1 MIKPII
7 IDKKILS
14 NICEDV
20 AYFHPKYNVIVDLLD
35 TANSMYGRCIG
46 LAAPQIGYDVRI
58 IAILLSDGFT
68 IMVNPEYIYKKGK
81 LLNGNEGCLS
91 KPDTIKKPVNVKRF
105 YKIRIRYTDINGGIV
120 ETKFR
125 SMNARVIQH
134 EIDLLDG
141 ILIK

>member
-7 IDKKILS
+7 TDKNLLS
-14 NICEDV
+14 NTSESVSIFSAEDE
-20 AYFHPKYNVIVDLLD
+20 VIQDLLY
-35 TANSMYGRCIG
+35 TANSMYGRCAG
-46 LAAPQIGYDVRI
+46 LAAPQIGYDVRVV
-58 IAILLSDGFT
+58 AVLLSGGFT

-91 KPDTIKKPVNVKRF
+91 RPGTIKKPVNVKRF
-105 YKIRIRYTDINGGIV
+105 YKIRIRYTDINGDVV

-134 EIDLLDG
+134 EIDHLDG
-141 ILIK
+141 ILI